1 MSAIEAAQRE
11 ADHES
16 ERGLESNQPALT
28 AQHRSLSGM
37 GHQKM
42 AEADSVKLLAF
53 CFIYHFHSME
63 SGAQRGD
70 RTPDQ
75 LGVNEPLYR

>member
-1 MSAIEAAQRE
+1 MSALEANQRE

-28 AQHRSLSGM
+28 AKHRSLSGM

-42 AEADSVKLLAF
+42 AEADSVKRLAF
-53 CFIYHFHSME
+53 ALSTTFTVRKMVRREGI
-63 SGAQRGD
+63 
-70 RTPDQ
+70 
-75 LGVNEPLYR
+75 EPPTNSV